1 MAIVICMEIGFPTI
15 SNCNEDLKN
24 ISSVNLKKVLRSRL
38 FTKNDP
44 RAFKLYLI
52 IYFQS
57 EI

>member
-38 FTKNDP
+38 FTKNNP
-44 RAFKLYLI
+44 PALTLNFQI
-52 IYFQS
+52 I
-57 EI
+57 